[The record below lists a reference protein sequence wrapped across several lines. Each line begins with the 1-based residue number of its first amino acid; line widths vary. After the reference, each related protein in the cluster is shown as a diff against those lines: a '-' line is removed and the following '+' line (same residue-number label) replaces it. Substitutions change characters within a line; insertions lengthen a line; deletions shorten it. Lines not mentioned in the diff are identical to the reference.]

1 MYRRTRLMKNKGEMM
16 SKMRLQLHGCR
27 RRSISRAQ
35 QTVKDFLILDLSK
48 VTFEM
53 YRSHSKHEEENQ
65 KMTDQAAIMKMEFL
79 TKIQSH
85 HHD

>member
-1 MYRRTRLMKNKGEMM
+1 MM
-16 SKMRLQLHGCR
+16 SKMRLQLQQAAADLRHT
-27 RRSISRAQ
+27 AQ